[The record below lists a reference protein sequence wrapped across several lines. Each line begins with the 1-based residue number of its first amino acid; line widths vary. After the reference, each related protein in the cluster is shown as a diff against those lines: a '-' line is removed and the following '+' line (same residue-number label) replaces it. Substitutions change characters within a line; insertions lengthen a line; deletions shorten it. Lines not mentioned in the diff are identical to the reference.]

1 MRKVFITA
9 GHGGKD
15 TGAVALGYTEA
26 ALTIEFR
33 NLVISECAKLGVK
46 VQTDKDTNAL
56 AETLRWLKGLIL
68 PNSIAIDIHWN
79 ASANRLA
86 NGSEIIVPETHSE
99 FEMAFAK
106 ALLNVFVKA
115 GFRDRGVKSE
125 LLTARKRLGWM
136 RPICENILI
145 EVCFIT
151 NRADMEHYNQNKK
164 LLAANVAGVVK
175 QYINK

>member
-56 AETLRWLKGLIL
+56 AETLKWLKGLIL
-68 PNSIAIDIHWN
+68 PNSIAIDIHLN
-79 ASANRLA
+79 AGPRLA
-86 NGSEIIVPETHSE
+86 NGTEIIVPEKCSA
-99 FEMAFAK
+99 FEMSIAK
-106 ALLNVFVKA
+106 ALLNVFVNA

-136 RPICENILI
+136 RPVCENILI

-151 NRADMEHYNQNKK
+151 NRADMVLYSQTKK

-175 QYINK
+175 QFVNE